1 MRFMAT
7 QLKKLVSDQKRLLAR
22 QFNPDCA
29 TAPNAEKR
37 YQTANSALDEL
48 DRVSVRDLNVALQN
62 PRLWIGALES
72 ELESLKAQ
80 LEKSRVELTNARM
93 LKSEAQN
100 AAAGGVRNLITD
112 DERQKLLA
120 KASCRNRETALKYYA
135 RIQVLS
141 GRPVTAVA
149 RDFGL
154 EEDAIRRDIEAYE
167 KTRKQVRA

>member
-80 LEKSRVELTNARM
+80 LEKTRVELINARM

-100 AAAGGVRNLITD
+100 DEADVRQLLTVEERDNLLAAARRRSN
-112 DERQKLLA
+112 EA
-120 KASCRNRETALKYYA
+120 ALKYYA

-141 GRPVTAVA
+141 GRPVSAVA
-149 RDFGL
+149 RDFNL
-154 EEDAIRRDIEAYE
+154 KEDAIRCDIEAYE